1 MSPSSPLF
9 PFFPAIFRIFL
20 FLFPLFFQ
28 HAMRVTPN
36 YGGFLLLFPHIMH
49 KKIIPF
55 TYIREKE
62 GGGEIAH
69 HALPPLIF
77 FPHDIRQADLGRLGA
92 QITNRLLHPPPLLCG
107 KLVLRPQRFKKSP
120 LFDIADSKGAHP
132 TLIPL
137 GF

>member
-1 MSPSSPLF
+1 
-9 PFFPAIFRIFL
+9 
-20 FLFPLFFQ
+20 
-28 HAMRVTPN
+28 
-36 YGGFLLLFPHIMH
+36 MH